1 MFEELFD
8 KLIAGDR
15 RAAARIIS
23 LVENDDPGALE
34 IIRLLHRHTGRA
46 HIVGITGPPGAGK
59 STLVA
64 AIAREL
70 RARGKTVGIVAID
83 PTSPFTGGALL
94 GDRVRMQDLAT
105 DKGVFIRSMGSRG
118 SLGGVARATN
128 DAVNVLDAFG
138 KDVVMVETVG
148 AGQVEVDI
156 VGFAHT
162 SVVVTIPGAG
172 DEIQAIKAG
181 ILEIGDVFVVNKA
194 DREESARTVLELNL
208 MLDLSP
214 RPPDAWI
221 PPIIKTTATSGEG
234 VGELVDA
241 MLKHYDYLCEHN
253 LLEAKQKERLVS
265 EMLEIINLRVGSA
278 VRKAIHEGGP
288 MDDLMHR
295 LLDTREIDPHTGATL
310 IIKHLLENPGQ
321 PISDGE
327 LG

>member
-1 MFEELFD
+1 MVEELFE

-64 AIAREL
+64 AVAREL
-70 RARGKTVGIVAID
+70 RARYRTVGIVAID

-156 VGFAHT
+156 VKFAHT
-162 SVVVTIPGAG
+162 SVVVAVPGAG

-194 DREESARTVLELNL
+194 DREESARTVLELHM
-208 MLDLSP
+208 MLELSP
-214 RPPDAWI
+214 KPPDAWI
-221 PPIIKTTATSGEG
+221 PPIIKTVATSGEG

-241 MLKHYDYLCEHN
+241 MLEHYDYLRGHN
-253 LLEAKQKERLVS
+253 LLEVKQQERLVS
-265 EMLEIINLRVGSA
+265 EMLEIINQRVRSA
-278 VRKAIHEGGP
+278 VSKAIREGGP

-295 LLDTREIDPHTGATL
+295 LQDTREVDPHTGASL
-310 IIKHLLENPGQ
+310 IIRYLLDNGHL
-321 PISDGE
+321 
-327 LG
+327 